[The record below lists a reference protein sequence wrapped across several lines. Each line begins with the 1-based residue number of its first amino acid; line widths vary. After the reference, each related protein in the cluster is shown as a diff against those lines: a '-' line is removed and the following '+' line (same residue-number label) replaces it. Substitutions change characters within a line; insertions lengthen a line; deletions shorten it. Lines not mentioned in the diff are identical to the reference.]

1 MEDAGNVKS
10 VRLLRQEA
18 WIIQLAL
25 SFKPPA
31 LGIYLHFRPSLKRII
46 SGTYQALA
54 APFCNEHPLGS
65 HPEVL
70 DRNLLVGIQTRA
82 FAALKKPGL
91 VDEDERRGLPSDP
104 GARWYSLQLGT
115 RRRVGTGAPSQQ
127 SRSLSKVSLNPVGV
141 CAHIYYALGWKAAAA
156 AVLLFAC
163 SAVGLRAPALQL
175 V

>member
-1 MEDAGNVKS
+1 MEDADNVKS
-10 VRLLRQEA
+10 MRLLGQEA
-18 WIIQLAL
+18 SIIQLAL

-65 HPEVL
+65 RPEVL
-70 DRNLLVGIQTRA
+70 DQNLLVGIQTRA

-91 VDEDERRGLPSDP
+91 VDEDERSDP

-115 RRRVGTGAPSQQ
+115 RRQVGTGAPSQQ
-127 SRSLSKVSLNPVGV
+127 NRSLSKVSLNPVGV
-141 CAHIYYALGWKAAAA
+141 CAHIYYALAWKAAAA
-156 AVLLFAC
+156 TVLLFAC
-163 SAVGLRAPALQL
+163 SAVGLRAPTLQL